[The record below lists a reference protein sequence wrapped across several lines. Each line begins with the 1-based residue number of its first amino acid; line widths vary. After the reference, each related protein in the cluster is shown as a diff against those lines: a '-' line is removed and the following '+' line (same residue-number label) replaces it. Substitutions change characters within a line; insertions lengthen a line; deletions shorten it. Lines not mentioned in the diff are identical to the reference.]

1 MHRSERMLG
10 EIVPRKGNVNLPKRA
25 GIHFTRAK
33 YRGCE
38 LTLDNAVIL
47 RPHACARAM
56 KVPTR
61 DVWVV
66 VDRPVHRVS

>member
-1 MHRSERMLG
+1 MLG

-47 RPHACARAM
+47 RPHARESNESSDTGRLGRRRSSRA
-56 KVPTR
+56 
-61 DVWVV
+61 
-66 VDRPVHRVS
+66 